1 MPSSH
6 VIDGIEVCDRFAHP
20 SPTNYRDIRTF
31 KGEPALGVLGGRSD
45 ETGLYTV
52 IYEHLKGKPEIQLR
66 LPVPMPHAPDKN
78 WTWLYLARIDR
89 WESELAPSRWGILKR
104 QIAAII
110 LDSENWSIMCWGV
123 SLAEAIQSEIRSIG
137 ASEGSDDFYDK
148 DGNLTDSRKKQ
159 INRTI
164 KEMVEWGWLELFSG
178 SEAKLIDLSDDQID
192 LMWLLQPSSM
202 LVADAQ
208 KLYELNPEYYPI
220 TSQDLWESS
229 PPSDEEKLQMENHPS
244 QHHKLLENNSTYE
257 EEFPHLTSLDP
268 KSLAHWPNA
277 AFHYANRDS
286 PRYSVPVVPIENLMN
301 QPSQVVMRGIARGS
315 QFQAQ
320 TGSIQQV
327 SEIVSVCG
335 LDDYMDFDN
344 GFPEA
349 VQAVYDN
356 PNPTKGKDVKELLD
370 FLHDDDQLA
379 VLQYV
384 KSFISPAKINEAEAL
399 VMKYS
404 GVALITETID
414 LVPAQRG
421 KRKHVIRQITLLVG
435 ALTQDLIAMWS
446 GTIVG
451 SWPRPNE
458 E

>member
-1 MPSSH
+1 
-6 VIDGIEVCDRFAHP
+6 
-20 SPTNYRDIRTF
+20 
-31 KGEPALGVLGGRSD
+31 
-45 ETGLYTV
+45 
-52 IYEHLKGKPEIQLR
+52 
-66 LPVPMPHAPDKN
+66 
-78 WTWLYLARIDR
+78 
-89 WESELAPSRWGILKR
+89 
-104 QIAAII
+104 
-110 LDSENWSIMCWGV
+110 
-123 SLAEAIQSEIRSIG
+123 
-137 ASEGSDDFYDK
+137 
-148 DGNLTDSRKKQ
+148 
-159 INRTI
+159 
-164 KEMVEWGWLELFSG
+164 
-178 SEAKLIDLSDDQID
+178 
-192 LMWLLQPSSM
+192 
-202 LVADAQ
+202 
-208 KLYELNPEYYPI
+208 
-220 TSQDLWESS
+220 
-229 PPSDEEKLQMENHPS
+229 
-244 QHHKLLENNSTYE
+244 
-257 EEFPHLTSLDP
+257 
-268 KSLAHWPNA
+268 
-277 AFHYANRDS
+277 
-286 PRYSVPVVPIENLMN
+286 MN

-344 GFPEA
+344 GFSEA